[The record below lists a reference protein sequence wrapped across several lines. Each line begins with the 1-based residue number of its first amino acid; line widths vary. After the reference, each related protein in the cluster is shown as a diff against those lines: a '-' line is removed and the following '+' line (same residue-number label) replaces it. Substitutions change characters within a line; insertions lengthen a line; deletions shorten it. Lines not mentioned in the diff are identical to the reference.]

1 MSKLHRVAAPL
12 AVAVILLFSAS
23 VNADAPSNPGFEDL
37 PDLDTWTVADDGDYL
52 GGGDVVRGDGEATE
66 GDAYGRVSF
75 YADYAYGETAFG
87 PALQSAVFSAYES
100 EQLNVDWRIIP
111 EGACN
116 GNVGGGDVGLALGIL
131 VDANT
136 HVVAQTFIDTG
147 PTCDD
152 FWQTSIAPAPVAGDY
167 YLQLRVGSYDATG
180 GGVIGAQ
187 LHVDN
192 IFSINQPPDC
202 TGALPSKDRL
212 WPPNH
217 KFHDIA
223 IEGVTDPDG
232 DAFEI
237 SVDLVRQDEPTNSD
251 DDGNTCPDAAGIGEA
266 MASVRAERIGG
277 EGLDEGD
284 GRVYRIDFTATDE
297 FGASCSGYVKLG
309 VPHNVK
315 VPAED
320 LGPLFDSTNCP

>member
-1 MSKLHRVAAPL
+1 MKLVKLCCLASLMMVAS
-12 AVAVILLFSAS
+12 AVY
-23 VNADAPSNPGFEDL
+23 ADAPTNPGFEDI
-37 PDLDTWTVADDGDYL
+37 PDLDTWTVADDGDYF
-52 GGGDVVRGDGEATE
+52 GGGDVVRNDGQATE
-66 GDAYGRVSF
+66 GVAYGRVSF
-75 YADYAYGETAFG
+75 FADYAYGETAFG
-87 PALQSAVFSAYES
+87 PALQSAVFSAYEG

-116 GNVGGGDVGLALGIL
+116 GNVGGGDVGLALGQL

-136 HVVAQTFIDTG
+136 DIVVETFIDTG

-152 FWQTSIAPAPVAGDY
+152 FWQPSIATAPAAGDY
-167 YLQLRVGSYDATG
+167 YLLLRVGSYDGTG

-187 LHVDN
+187 LHADN
-192 IFSINQPPDC
+192 IYSINQPPDC
-202 TGALPSKDRL
+202 TGALPSKDQL

-223 IEGVTDPDG
+223 IEDVTDPDG

-237 SVDLVRQDEPTNSD
+237 TIDLIRQDEPTNTD
-251 DDGNTCPDAAGIGEA
+251 DDGDTCPDATGIGEGI
-266 MASVRAERIGG
+266 ASVRAERMGG
-277 EGLDEGD
+277 EGIDEGD

-297 FGASCSGYVKLG
+297 FGASCSGYVKVG
-309 VPHNVK
+309 VPHDIK

-320 LGPLFDSTNCP
+320 LGPLFDSASCP